1 MDRVNVLRDR
11 ITSHINPVSIEIKD
25 ESSLHVGHA
34 GAVKGGGH
42 FAVKV
47 VSDLFIDKSMLERH
61 RMIYESVDDLMPGE
75 IHALSIQALTPE
87 ELALEN

>member
-1 MDRVNVLRDR
+1 MDRVNALRDR
-11 ITSHINPVSIEIKD
+11 FTMHLEPVSMDIKD

-34 GAVKGGGH
+34 GAAQGGGH

-47 VSDLFIDKSMLERH
+47 VSNLFTNKSMLERH
-61 RMIYESVDDLMPGE
+61 RMVYQSVDDLMPEE

-87 ELALEN
+87 ELALQN